1 MDEGNVFWVHKEVQ
15 KSKDQTKAKISEKKC
30 KDCSK
35 YKSLIFKQR
44 GHSLWGRPWEAKL

>member
-15 KSKDQTKAKISEKKC
+15 NTKDQTKAKIKKLKKNIY

-35 YKSLIFKQR
+35 YKSFVIKQR
-44 GHSLWGRPWEAKL
+44 GHSLWGHP